1 MQKVPKRLLAAALLA
16 ALLLSGCCVQEEN
29 TTVSPAVVAREP
41 IPQGEISLRETDQL
55 VIWSFMDL
63 PYFVELYEEKYPEI
77 QVENVV
83 MDVNAYQ
90 KKLYEG
96 FEEGETPDIIFL
108 QPDLF
113 FQKDDGETG
122 YYEDIQQLFDSG
134 KLLNLKRLVEEDAGF
149 EGTEC
154 LEAAFAACEYRG
166 GLYGIPASLDGR
178 NFLLSGEETLKRVG
192 YEAEQVEDA
201 ASLFRELVRV
211 RPRAREQEG
220 FVSMLDFPGEKKLE
234 CLFRASQVP
243 LIDYESGT
251 VLPEGEQLREYCDAL
266 KAFLY
271 EDSGEP
277 NNDFGEEYLGQFSM
291 VIEGRTLFLG
301 YGANPPGHALVK
313 WGDKPVAFVFPTFAG
328 KAGASVA
335 NLWGIP
341 QGSANQQNA
350 WNFIK
355 LMLTEEGQL
364 KCNGAPMRRSYSE
377 EGQETLLKSA
387 SNKRGIKAFYQIEE
401 EIGELSEEEK
411 ENIVELLTGV
421 QECSVYSMEQYR
433 IFKSSMTPYFT
444 GEADYEECVEQLK
457 EKLIA
462 YLEG

>member
-1 MQKVPKRLLAAALLA
+1 MKKVPKRLLVAVLLMT
-16 ALLLSGCCVQEEN
+16 LLLSGCCVQEEN
-29 TTVSPAVVAREP
+29 TTVSPEVVAREP

-55 VIWSFMDL
+55 VSWSFMDL

-251 VLPEGEQLREYCDAL
+251 VLPEGEQGELVVTTLSRVAMPVLRYRTKDITSIT
-266 KAFLY
+266 Y
-271 EDSGEP
+271 EP
-277 NNDFGEEYLGQFSM
+277 CKC
-291 VIEGRTLFLG
+291 GRT
-301 YGANPPGHALVK
+301 HARMAKTAGRTDDMLIIKGVN
-313 WGDKPVAFVFPTFAG
+313 VFPTQIESVLVGTPNIGPHYQIVVRRVNFKDTLEIRVELINADLLDHYRELEALQRNLHDRLKSVLGLEAKVTLVQPKTLERFQG
-328 KAGASVA
+328 KAKRI
-335 NLWGIP
+335 LDLR
-341 QGSANQQNA
+341 NQ
-350 WNFIK
+350 
-355 LMLTEEGQL
+355 
-364 KCNGAPMRRSYSE
+364 P
-377 EGQETLLKSA
+377 ETK
-387 SNKRGIKAFYQIEE
+387 Q
-401 EIGELSEEEK
+401 
-411 ENIVELLTGV
+411 
-421 QECSVYSMEQYR
+421 
-433 IFKSSMTPYFT
+433 
-444 GEADYEECVEQLK
+444 
-457 EKLIA
+457 
-462 YLEG
+462 